1 MIQLKWIVSVTLADL
16 SHHQQGDVNGTRDIQ
31 KEAGQTNHWSPGSDE
46 KGLLNGAHAAFS
58 GMVSLTEAVE
68 VLLAR

>member
-1 MIQLKWIVSVTLADL
+1 M
-16 SHHQQGDVNGTRDIQ
+16 NGTRDIQ
-31 KEAGQTNHWSPGSDE
+31 KEARQTNHWSPGSDE
-46 KGLLNGAHAAFS
+46 KGLLNGAHAAYS